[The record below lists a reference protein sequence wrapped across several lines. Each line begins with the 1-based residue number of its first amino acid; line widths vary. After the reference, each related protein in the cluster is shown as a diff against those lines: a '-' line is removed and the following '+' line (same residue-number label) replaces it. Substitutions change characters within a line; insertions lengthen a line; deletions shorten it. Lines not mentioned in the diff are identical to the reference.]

1 MSDLIQ
7 VILLY
12 VYRNVI
18 VLSIFKFKNY
28 MISDYSESVFLVH
41 QLFEV
46 CNFLPNQ
53 ILLELFCFFYIK
65 RN

>member
-28 MISDYSESVFLVH
+28 MISDYSESMFLVH

-46 CNFLPNQ
+46 CNFFTKSNSARVVLC
-53 ILLELFCFFYIK
+53 LL
-65 RN
+65 